1 MQPSMIL
8 NLLDLKGFMLFL
20 VIFLLIV
27 DYLKNRKPPNYPPG
41 PLALPFVGNI
51 FNIDSKQPHI
61 HLTKMAEVYGN
72 IFALRLGREETV
84 FVTGYKMVK
93 EALVVQAENFEDRPF
108 SPLADRVSQGHGGLF
123 LSSGHKGR
131 RHRRFTLT
139 TLRNFGLGKK
149 TMENAICEE
158 CRYLQEEMESQRGD
172 PFDPKVL
179 LINAV
184 SNIICQLVFAR
195 RYDYTDDTFKRI
207 IHLMDKAIG
216 LEGTIWGQ
224 LYEAFPAIM
233 KHLPGKHNDIFTHF
247 ERIHAFIRKEVERHK
262 DNFDPENPRDY
273 IDAYLTEMKSGSCD
287 PTDGFDETTLVLNSM
302 DLFLAGTE
310 TTATTLLWALLIL
323 IKYPDVQEK
332 VQAEID
338 HVVGQSRQPSMADRA
353 NMPYTDAVI
362 HEIQRVGHVIPLNG
376 MRKAA
381 EDTILGGYFIPKGT
395 ALMTILTS
403 VLYDKS
409 EWETPE
415 EFNPGHFLDS
425 EGKFRRRDAFMPF
438 SAGKRACLGEQLA
451 RMELFLFIVSLFQKF
466 KFSTQEGVE
475 LSLKGRVKFAHT
487 PFPFKIF
494 AHTR

>member
-8 NLLDLKGFMLFL
+8 NVLDLKSFMLFL

-41 PLALPFVGNI
+41 PLALPFVGNLLS
-51 FNIDSKQPHI
+51 IDSKQPHI
-61 HLTKMAEVYGN
+61 YLTKLADVYGK
-72 IFALRLGREETV
+72 IFALRLGREQTV

-93 EALVVQAENFEDRPF
+93 EALVVQAENFVDRPF
-108 SPLADRVSQGHGGLF
+108 SPLANRVYQGDGGLF
-123 LSSGHKGR
+123 QSSGHKWR

-139 TLRNFGLGKK
+139 TLKNFGLGKK
-149 TMENAICEE
+149 TMENAISEE
-158 CRYLQEEMESQRGD
+158 CRYLQEEMESQKGD

-179 LINAV
+179 LNNAV
-184 SNIICQLVFAR
+184 SNIICQMVFAQ

-207 IHLMDKAIG
+207 LYFMNRAIS
-216 LEGTIWGQ
+216 LEGSIWGQ

-233 KHLPGKHNDIFTHF
+233 KYLPGQHNDIFSNYGHV
-247 ERIHAFIRKEVERHK
+247 HAFIRKEVERHQ

-273 IDAYLTEMKSGSCD
+273 IDAYITEMKSGSRD
-287 PTDGFDETTLVLNSM
+287 PTDGFDETAVVLNSM

-310 TTATTLLWALLIL
+310 TTATTLLWALNLL

-353 NMPYTDAVI
+353 SMPYTEAVI
-362 HEIQRVGHVIPLNG
+362 HEIQRIGNIVPLNG
-376 MRKAA
+376 LRMA
-381 EDTILGGYFIPKGT
+381 EKDTTLGGYFIPKGT
-395 ALMTILTS
+395 ALMPMLTS

-425 EGKFRRRDAFMPF
+425 EGKFRRRDAFLPF
-438 SAGKRACLGEQLA
+438 SAGKRVCLGEQLA
-451 RMELFLFIVSLFQKF
+451 KMELFLFFVSLFQKCT
-466 KFSTQEGVE
+466 FSTEDGVE
-475 LSLKGRVKFAHT
+475 LSLEGDVGFTRS
-487 PFPFKIF
+487 PLPFKIF
-494 AHTR
+494 AQSR